1 MNANIPLEDAANDL
15 EMLGGAALSP
25 AADFLRRIELE
36 RSDAARK
43 ALEEAAKRIEA
54 QEGGFTY
61 QKAFKA
67 SAALLRRLK
76 SAL

>member
-1 MNANIPLEDAANDL
+1 MTVDPVLEAAANDL

-25 AADFLRRIELE
+25 TADFMRRIELE
-36 RSDAARK
+36 RSDAARR
-43 ALEEAAKRIEA
+43 ALEEAARRIEA
-54 QEGGFTY
+54 QEGGSTY

-76 SAL
+76 AAL